1 MTKEDVLQNIEGEV
15 ASNPIMVYM
24 KGTPDFPQCGF
35 SNRVVQIFRQLG
47 VPFEAKN
54 VLEDPQFRYI
64 LQEYSNWPTI
74 PQVFVNGKLI
84 GGSDICM
91 EMYENGELQ
100 ELVKQATT
108 AEKQ

>member
-1 MTKEDVLQNIEGEV
+1 MSKEEVLSQIENEV
-15 ASNPIMVYM
+15 KSNPIMVYM

-47 VPFEAKN
+47 VPFEARN
-54 VLEDPQFRYI
+54 VLEDPDFRHT

-74 PQVFVNGKLI
+74 PQVFIQGTLI

-100 ELVKQATT
+100 DLVKEAT
-108 AEKQ
+108 AAA

>member
-1 MTKEDVLQNIEGEV
+1 MSKEQTLAQIDDEV
-15 ASNPIMVYM
+15 KNNPIMVYM

-54 VLEDPQFRYI
+54 VLEDPDFRYI
-64 LQEYSNWPTI
+64 LQEYSSWPTI
-74 PQVFVNGKLI
+74 PQVFINGKLI

-91 EMYENGELQ
+91 EMYENGDLQ
-100 ELVKQATT
+100 ELVKEAT
-108 AEKQ
+108 AAV

>member
-1 MTKEDVLQNIEGEV
+1 MSKEEVLSQIENEV
-15 ASNPIMVYM
+15 KSNPIMVYM

-47 VPFEAKN
+47 VPFEARN
-54 VLEDPQFRYI
+54 VLEDPDFRYV
-64 LQEYSNWPTI
+64 LQEYSEWPTI
-74 PQVFVNGKLI
+74 PQVFIRGKLI

-100 ELVKQATT
+100 ELVKEAT
-108 AEKQ
+108 AAA

>member
-1 MTKEDVLQNIEGEV
+1 MSKEEVLKQIENEVNENDV
-15 ASNPIMVYM
+15 MVYM

-54 VLEDPQFRYI
+54 VLEDSEFRYI

-74 PQVFVNGKLI
+74 PQVFIDGKLI

-91 EMYENGELQ
+91 EMYQNGELQ
-100 ELVKQATT
+100 ELLKKESA
-108 AEKQ
+108 AES

>member
-1 MTKEDVLQNIEGEV
+1 MGKEEILAQIDDEV
-15 ASNPIMVYM
+15 KNNPIMVYM

-54 VLEDPQFRYI
+54 VLEDPDFRYI
-64 LQEYSNWPTI
+64 LQEYSSWPTI
-74 PQVFVNGKLI
+74 PQVFISGKLI

-91 EMYENGELQ
+91 EMYENGDLQ
-100 ELVKQATT
+100 ELVKEATT
-108 AEKQ
+108 AV

>member
-100 ELVKQATT
+100 ELVKQAT
-108 AEKQ
+108 AAG

>member
-1 MTKEDVLQNIEGEV
+1 MSKKEVLSQIENEV
-15 ASNPIMVYM
+15 KSNPIMVYM

-47 VPFEAKN
+47 VPFEARN
-54 VLEDPQFRYI
+54 VLEDPDFRYT

-74 PQVFVNGKLI
+74 PQVFIQGKLI

-100 ELVKQATT
+100 DLVKEAT
-108 AEKQ
+108 AAA

>member
-1 MTKEDVLQNIEGEV
+1 MTKEGVLQNIEEEV
-15 ASNPIMVYM
+15 KSNPIMVYM

-54 VLEDPQFRYI
+54 ILEDPQFRHI

-74 PQVFVNGKLI
+74 PQVFINGKLI

-91 EMYENGELQ
+91 EMYQNGELQ

-108 AEKQ
+108 ADQS